1 MAERK
6 RNSICLYFYFNY
18 VAIINLRTVH
28 TYKQGKEPVFNFS
41 FLQKQGVFY
50 LKLLIMVTE
59 FKAIKLNQIE

>member
-18 VAIINLRTVH
+18 VAINLRTVH
-28 TYKQGKEPVFNFS
+28 TYKQGKEPVLNFS
-41 FLQKQGVFY
+41 FLQKQGVLY

-59 FKAIKLNQIE
+59 FQAIKLNQIE